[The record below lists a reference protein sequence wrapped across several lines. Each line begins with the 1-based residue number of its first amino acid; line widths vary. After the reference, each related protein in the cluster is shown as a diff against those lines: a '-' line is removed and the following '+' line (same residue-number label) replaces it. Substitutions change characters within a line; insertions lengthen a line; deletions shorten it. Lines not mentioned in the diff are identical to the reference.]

1 MIGHKF
7 IRKRSSVLDIQSL
20 NSQQKT
26 AVLDEHQY
34 LRIIAGAGSGKT
46 RVLTMRIAYLMEEK
60 KVWPHKI
67 LAITFTNKAAR
78 EMESRVLKM
87 MKEEGTKPTI
97 CTIHS
102 LCVRILR
109 QEIEA
114 MGYPKN
120 FTVLD
125 TEDQKA
131 ILKEYYKEH
140 SIDKNEISFAHALNY
155 ISNNK
160 AENVSVE
167 EANKIADFSSLEKKK
182 VQIYEYYLRRQKEL
196 FALDFDDLILWTVR
210 MFDQYDVILQKWQR
224 YFHYILVDEFQ
235 DIDRIQYKLIKQLAG
250 KDNSLLVVG
259 DPDQTIYTWRGADV
273 RIIVN
278 FEKDFPDAQTILL
291 TQNYRSTN
299 AILNGAN
306 SVIKNNKQRVDKEL
320 FTDNQSKEKIYHFS
334 AVSDEYQAT
343 WIAQKM
349 KSIRLQT
356 GTYSEIAVLYRAN
369 YLSRSL
375 EKALMDERIPYI
387 IYGGLRFFER
397 QVVKDALSYLRLIVS
412 GDDLSLNRILNRPKR
427 GLGSKTL
434 ETIATRARELNCS
447 QLEILQKEKLFKG
460 KTQITIDQFV
470 QKVERWHTL
479 QEKKEVKLLTLF
491 ERVMDE
497 SGYRAFLEAEK
508 DMDNLGHL
516 KSLMEDIQDFER
528 YHPEANLEEYLQS
541 VALYGDR
548 EETLENDF
556 VQLMTVHASK
566 GLEFDTVF
574 VSDLNEGVFP
584 SERSLQ
590 EGHRGVEEERR
601 LAYVAFT
608 RARKHLYLTDAG
620 GYSFM
625 LQRVK
630 TPSRFIDEIEEDYI
644 EHKGTPKL
652 QTNQESSFYAR
663 FNENPTEKRKK
674 WKKGDIIEHAKF
686 GEGVVIQQEGEFVT
700 IAFAYPFGTKR
711 LQASHP
717 SLKVKN
723 LRS

>member
-1 MIGHKF
+1 M
-7 IRKRSSVLDIQSL
+7 LDIQSL
-20 NSQQKT
+20 NPQQKE

-34 LRIIAGAGSGKT
+34 LRVIAGAGSGKT

-60 KVWPHKI
+60 KVWPSKI

-78 EMESRVLKM
+78 EMETRVLSL
-87 MKEEGTKPTI
+87 MKEEVSKPTV

-114 MGYPKN
+114 MGYPKS
-120 FTVLD
+120 FTILD
-125 TEDQKA
+125 VEDQKA

-140 SIDKNEISFAHALNY
+140 SVDKNEISFASALSY

-160 AENVSVE
+160 TENVSVE

-182 VQIYEYYLRRQKEL
+182 VKIYEYYLHRQKEL

-210 MFDQYDVILQKWQR
+210 LFDRFEVVLQKWQQH
-224 YFHYILVDEFQ
+224 FHYILVDEFQ
-235 DIDRIQYKLIKQLAG
+235 DIDRIQYQLIKQLTG

-278 FEKDFPDAQTILL
+278 FEKDFSNTKTILL
-291 TQNYRSTN
+291 TQNYRSTSS
-299 AILNGAN
+299 ILKGAN

-334 AVSDEYQAT
+334 AGSDEYQAA
-343 WIAQKM
+343 WIAQEM
-349 KSIRLQT
+349 KSIRLKT
-356 GTYSEIAVLYRAN
+356 GTYSEMAVLYRAN
-369 YLSRSL
+369 YLSRAL

-397 QVVKDALSYLRLIVS
+397 QVVKDALSYLRLIVV
-412 GDDLSLNRILNRPKR
+412 GDDLSLTRVLNRPKR
-427 GLGSKTL
+427 GLGLKTV
-434 ETIATRARELNCS
+434 EMIAHRARELNCS
-447 QLEILQKEKLFKG
+447 QFELLQKEELFKG
-460 KTQITIDQFV
+460 KTQDTIRQFV
-470 QKVERWHTL
+470 QRVERWRSL
-479 QEKKEVKLLTLF
+479 QQKGGLELF
-491 ERVMDE
+491 DFFELVMDE
-497 SGYRAFLEAEK
+497 SGYRAFLEVEK
-508 DMDNLGHL
+508 DTDNLGHL
-516 KSLMEDIQDFER
+516 KSLMEDIRDFSR
-528 YHPEANLEEYLQS
+528 YHPEATLEEYLQS
-541 VALYGDR
+541 VALYGDK
-548 EETLENDF
+548 EELVENDF

-574 VSDLNEGVFP
+574 VSDLNEGIFP

-590 EGHRGVEEERR
+590 EGYHGVEEERR

-630 TPSRFIDEIEEDYI
+630 TPSRFIDEIEDLYI
-644 EHKGTPKL
+644 EHRGVVKSQEK
-652 QTNQESSFYAR
+652 QESSFYSQ
-663 FNENPTEKRKK
+663 FMEKPVREVKK
-674 WKKGDIIEHAKF
+674 WKKGDIIEHVKF
-686 GEGVVIQQEGEFVT
+686 GEGVVILQEGEFVT
-700 IAFAYPFGTKR
+700 VAFAYPFGTKR

-717 SLKVKN
+717 SLTAKKV
-723 LRS
+723 RS

>member
-1 MIGHKF
+1 M
-7 IRKRSSVLDIQSL
+7 LDIQSL
-20 NSQQKT
+20 NPQQKE

-46 RVLTMRIAYLMEEK
+46 RVLTMRIVYLMEEK
-60 KVWPHKI
+60 KVWPSKI

-78 EMESRVLKM
+78 EMETRVLSL
-87 MKEEGTKPTI
+87 MKEEVSKPTV

-120 FTVLD
+120 FTILD
-125 TEDQKA
+125 VEDQKA

-140 SIDKNEISFAHALNY
+140 SVDKNEISFASALSY

-160 AENVSVE
+160 TENVSVE

-182 VQIYEYYLRRQKEL
+182 VKIYEYYLHRQKEL
-196 FALDFDDLILWTVR
+196 FALDFDDLILWTVCL
-210 MFDQYDVILQKWQR
+210 FDRFEVVLQKWQQH
-224 YFHYILVDEFQ
+224 FHYILVDEFQ
-235 DIDRIQYKLIKQLAG
+235 DIDRIQYQLIKQLTG

-278 FEKDFPDAQTILL
+278 FEKDFSNTKTILL
-291 TQNYRSTN
+291 TQNYRSTSS
-299 AILNGAN
+299 ILKGAN

-334 AVSDEYQAT
+334 AGSDEYQAA
-343 WIAQKM
+343 WIAQEM
-349 KSIRLQT
+349 KSIRLKT
-356 GTYSEIAVLYRAN
+356 GTYSEMAVLYRAN
-369 YLSRSL
+369 YLSRAL

-397 QVVKDALSYLRLIVS
+397 QVVKDALSYLRLIVV
-412 GDDLSLNRILNRPKR
+412 GDDLSLTRVLNRPKR
-427 GLGSKTL
+427 GLGLKTV
-434 ETIATRARELNCS
+434 EMIAHRARELNCS
-447 QLEILQKEKLFKG
+447 QFELLQKEELFKG
-460 KTQITIDQFV
+460 KTQDTIRQFV
-470 QKVERWHTL
+470 QRVERWRSL
-479 QEKKEVKLLTLF
+479 QQKGGLELF
-491 ERVMDE
+491 DFFELVMDE
-497 SGYRAFLEAEK
+497 SGYRAFLEVEK
-508 DMDNLGHL
+508 DTDNLGHL
-516 KSLMEDIQDFER
+516 KSLMEDIRDFSR
-528 YHPEANLEEYLQS
+528 YHPEATLEEYLQS
-541 VALYGDR
+541 VALYGDK
-548 EETLENDF
+548 EELVENDF

-574 VSDLNEGVFP
+574 VSDLNEGIFP

-590 EGHRGVEEERR
+590 EGYHGVEEERR

-630 TPSRFIDEIEEDYI
+630 TPSRFIDEIEDLYI
-644 EHKGTPKL
+644 EHRGVVKSQEK
-652 QTNQESSFYAR
+652 QESSFYSQ
-663 FNENPTEKRKK
+663 FMEKPVREVKK
-674 WKKGDIIEHAKF
+674 WKKGDIIEHVKF
-686 GEGVVIQQEGEFVT
+686 GEGVVILQEGEFVT
-700 IAFAYPFGTKR
+700 VAFAYPFGTKR

-717 SLKVKN
+717 SLTAKK
-723 LRS
+723 

>member
-1 MIGHKF
+1 M
-7 IRKRSSVLDIQSL
+7 LDIQSL
-20 NSQQKT
+20 NPQQKE

-34 LRIIAGAGSGKT
+34 LRVIAGAGSGKT

-60 KVWPHKI
+60 KVWPSKI

-78 EMESRVLKM
+78 EMETRVLSL
-87 MKEEGTKPTI
+87 MKEEVSKPTV

-114 MGYPKN
+114 MGYPKS
-120 FTVLD
+120 FTILD
-125 TEDQKA
+125 VEDQKA

-140 SIDKNEISFAHALNY
+140 SVDKNEISFASALSY

-160 AENVSVE
+160 TENVSVE

-182 VQIYEYYLRRQKEL
+182 VKIYEYYLHRQKEL

-210 MFDQYDVILQKWQR
+210 LFDRFEVVLQKWQQH
-224 YFHYILVDEFQ
+224 FHYILVDEFQ
-235 DIDRIQYKLIKQLAG
+235 DIDRIQYQLIKQLTG

-278 FEKDFPDAQTILL
+278 FEKDFSNTKTILL
-291 TQNYRSTN
+291 TQNYRSTSS
-299 AILNGAN
+299 ILKGAN

-334 AVSDEYQAT
+334 AGSDEYQAA
-343 WIAQKM
+343 WIAQEM
-349 KSIRLQT
+349 KSIRLKT
-356 GTYSEIAVLYRAN
+356 GTYSEMAVLYRAN
-369 YLSRSL
+369 YLSRAL

-397 QVVKDALSYLRLIVS
+397 QVVKDALSYLRLIVV
-412 GDDLSLNRILNRPKR
+412 GDDLSLTRVLNRPKR
-427 GLGSKTL
+427 GLGLKTV
-434 ETIATRARELNCS
+434 EMIAHRARELNCS
-447 QLEILQKEKLFKG
+447 QFELLQKEELFKG
-460 KTQITIDQFV
+460 KTQDTIRQFV
-470 QKVERWHTL
+470 QRVERWRSL
-479 QEKKEVKLLTLF
+479 QQKGGLELF
-491 ERVMDE
+491 DFFELVMDE
-497 SGYRAFLEAEK
+497 SGYRAFLEVEK
-508 DMDNLGHL
+508 DTDNLGHL
-516 KSLMEDIQDFER
+516 KSLMEDIRDFSR
-528 YHPEANLEEYLQS
+528 YHPEATLEEYLQS
-541 VALYGDR
+541 VALYGDK
-548 EETLENDF
+548 EELAENDF

-574 VSDLNEGVFP
+574 VSDLNEGIFP

-590 EGHRGVEEERR
+590 EGYHGAEEERR

-630 TPSRFIDEIEEDYI
+630 TPSRFIDEIEDLYI
-644 EHKGTPKL
+644 EHRGVVKSQEK
-652 QTNQESSFYAR
+652 QESSFYSQ
-663 FNENPTEKRKK
+663 FMEKPVREVKK
-674 WKKGDIIEHAKF
+674 WKKGDIIEHVKF
-686 GEGVVIQQEGEFVT
+686 GEGVVILQEGEFVT
-700 IAFAYPFGTKR
+700 VAFAYPFGTKR

-717 SLKVKN
+717 SLTAKK
-723 LRS
+723 

>member
-1 MIGHKF
+1 M
-7 IRKRSSVLDIQSL
+7 LDIQSL
-20 NSQQKT
+20 NPQQKE

-60 KVWPHKI
+60 KVWPSQI

-78 EMESRVLKM
+78 EMETRVLSL
-87 MKEEGTKPTI
+87 MKEEVSKPTI

-120 FTVLD
+120 FTILD
-125 TEDQKA
+125 VEDQKA

-140 SIDKNEISFAHALNY
+140 SVDKNEISFASALSY

-160 AENVSVE
+160 TENVSVE

-182 VQIYEYYLRRQKEL
+182 VKIYEYYLHRQKEL

-210 MFDQYDVILQKWQR
+210 LFDRFEVVLQKWQQH
-224 YFHYILVDEFQ
+224 FHYILVDEFQ
-235 DIDRIQYKLIKQLAG
+235 DIDRIQYQLIKQLTG

-278 FEKDFPDAQTILL
+278 FEKDFSNTKTILL
-291 TQNYRSTN
+291 TQNYRSTSS
-299 AILNGAN
+299 ILKGAN

-334 AVSDEYQAT
+334 AGSDEYQAA
-343 WIAQKM
+343 WIAQEM
-349 KSIRLQT
+349 KSIRLKT
-356 GTYSEIAVLYRAN
+356 GTYSEMAVLYRAN
-369 YLSRSL
+369 YLSRAL

-397 QVVKDALSYLRLIVS
+397 QVVKDALSYLRLIVV
-412 GDDLSLNRILNRPKR
+412 GDDLSLTRVLNRPKR
-427 GLGSKTL
+427 GLGLKTV
-434 ETIATRARELNCS
+434 EMIAHRARELNCS
-447 QLEILQKEKLFKG
+447 QFELLQKEELFKG
-460 KTQITIDQFV
+460 KTQDTIRQFV
-470 QKVERWHTL
+470 QRVERWRSL
-479 QEKKEVKLLTLF
+479 QQKGGLELF
-491 ERVMDE
+491 DFFELVMDE

-508 DMDNLGHL
+508 NTDNLGYL
-516 KSLMEDIQDFER
+516 KSLMEDIRDFSR
-528 YHPEANLEEYLQS
+528 YHPEATLEEYLQS
-541 VALYGDR
+541 VALYGDK
-548 EETLENDF
+548 EELVENDF

-574 VSDLNEGVFP
+574 VSDLNEGIFP

-590 EGHRGVEEERR
+590 EGYHGVEEERR

-630 TPSRFIDEIEEDYI
+630 TPSRFIDEIEDLYI
-644 EHKGTPKL
+644 EHRGVVKSQEK
-652 QTNQESSFYAR
+652 QESSFYSQ
-663 FNENPTEKRKK
+663 FMEKPVREVKK
-674 WKKGDIIEHAKF
+674 WKKGDIIEHVKF
-686 GEGVVIQQEGEFVT
+686 GEGVVILQEGEFVT
-700 IAFAYPFGTKR
+700 VAFAYPFGTKR

-717 SLKVKN
+717 SLTAKK
-723 LRS
+723 

>member
-1 MIGHKF
+1 M
-7 IRKRSSVLDIQSL
+7 LDIQSL
-20 NSQQKT
+20 NPQQKE

-34 LRIIAGAGSGKT
+34 LRVIAGAGSGKT
-46 RVLTMRIAYLMEEK
+46 RVLTMRIVYLMEEK
-60 KVWPHKI
+60 KVWPSKI

-78 EMESRVLKM
+78 EMETRVLSL
-87 MKEEGTKPTI
+87 MKEEVSKPTV

-114 MGYPKN
+114 MGYPKS
-120 FTVLD
+120 FTILD
-125 TEDQKA
+125 VEDQKA

-140 SIDKNEISFAHALNY
+140 SVDKNEISFASALSY

-160 AENVSVE
+160 TENVSVE

-182 VQIYEYYLRRQKEL
+182 VKIYEYYLHRQKEL

-210 MFDQYDVILQKWQR
+210 LFDRFEVVLQKWQQH
-224 YFHYILVDEFQ
+224 FHYILVDEFQ
-235 DIDRIQYKLIKQLAG
+235 DIDRIQYQLIKQLTG

-278 FEKDFPDAQTILL
+278 FEKDFSNTKTILL
-291 TQNYRSTN
+291 TQNYRSTSS
-299 AILNGAN
+299 ILKGAN

-334 AVSDEYQAT
+334 AGSDEYQAA
-343 WIAQKM
+343 WIAQEM
-349 KSIRLQT
+349 KSIRLKT
-356 GTYSEIAVLYRAN
+356 GTYSEMAVLYRAN
-369 YLSRSL
+369 YLSRAL

-397 QVVKDALSYLRLIVS
+397 QVVKDALSYLRLIVV
-412 GDDLSLNRILNRPKR
+412 GDDLSLTRVLNRPKR
-427 GLGSKTL
+427 GLGLKTV
-434 ETIATRARELNCS
+434 EMIAHRARELNCS
-447 QLEILQKEKLFKG
+447 QFELLQKEELFKG
-460 KTQITIDQFV
+460 KTQDTIRQFV
-470 QKVERWHTL
+470 QRVERWRSL
-479 QEKKEVKLLTLF
+479 QQKGGLELF
-491 ERVMDE
+491 DFFELVMDE

-508 DMDNLGHL
+508 DTDNLGHL
-516 KSLMEDIQDFER
+516 KSLMEDIRDFSR
-528 YHPEANLEEYLQS
+528 YHPEASLEEYLQS
-541 VALYGDR
+541 VALYGDK
-548 EETLENDF
+548 EELAENDF

-574 VSDLNEGVFP
+574 VSDLNEGIFP

-590 EGHRGVEEERR
+590 EGYHGVEEERR

-630 TPSRFIDEIEEDYI
+630 TPSRFIDEIEDLYI
-644 EHKGTPKL
+644 EHRGVVKSQEK
-652 QTNQESSFYAR
+652 QESSFYSQ
-663 FNENPTEKRKK
+663 FMEKPVREVKK
-674 WKKGDIIEHAKF
+674 WKKGDIIEHVKF
-686 GEGVVIQQEGEFVT
+686 GEGVVILQEGEFVT
-700 IAFAYPFGTKR
+700 VAFAYPFGTKR

-717 SLKVKN
+717 SLTAKK
-723 LRS
+723 

>member
-1 MIGHKF
+1 M
-7 IRKRSSVLDIQSL
+7 LDIQSL
-20 NSQQKT
+20 NPQQKE

-60 KVWPHKI
+60 KVWPSKI

-78 EMESRVLKM
+78 EMETRVLSL
-87 MKEEGTKPTI
+87 MKEEVSKPTV

-120 FTVLD
+120 FTILD
-125 TEDQKA
+125 VEDQKA

-140 SIDKNEISFAHALNY
+140 SVDKNEIPFASALSY

-160 AENVSVE
+160 TENVSVE

-182 VQIYEYYLRRQKEL
+182 VKIYEYYLHRQKEL

-210 MFDQYDVILQKWQR
+210 LFDRFEVVLQKWQQH
-224 YFHYILVDEFQ
+224 FHYILVDEFQ
-235 DIDRIQYKLIKQLAG
+235 DIDRIQYQLIKQLTG

-278 FEKDFPDAQTILL
+278 FEKDFSNTKTILL
-291 TQNYRSTN
+291 TQNYRSTSS
-299 AILNGAN
+299 ILKGAN

-334 AVSDEYQAT
+334 AGSDEYQAA
-343 WIAQKM
+343 WIAQEM
-349 KSIRLQT
+349 KSIRLKT
-356 GTYSEIAVLYRAN
+356 GTYSEMAVLYRAN
-369 YLSRSL
+369 YLSRAL

-397 QVVKDALSYLRLIVS
+397 QVVKDALSYLRLIVV
-412 GDDLSLNRILNRPKR
+412 GDDLSLTRVLNRPKR
-427 GLGSKTL
+427 GLGLKTV
-434 ETIATRARELNCS
+434 EMIAHRARELNCS
-447 QLEILQKEKLFKG
+447 QFELLQKEELFKG
-460 KTQITIDQFV
+460 KTQDTIRQFV
-470 QKVERWHTL
+470 QRVERWRSL
-479 QEKKEVKLLTLF
+479 QQKGGLELF
-491 ERVMDE
+491 DFFELVMDE
-497 SGYRAFLEAEK
+497 SGYRAFLEVEK
-508 DMDNLGHL
+508 DTDNLGHL
-516 KSLMEDIQDFER
+516 KSLMEDIRDFSR
-528 YHPEANLEEYLQS
+528 YHPEATLEEYLQS
-541 VALYGDR
+541 VALYGDK
-548 EETLENDF
+548 EELVENDF

-574 VSDLNEGVFP
+574 VSDLNEGIFP

-590 EGHRGVEEERR
+590 EGYHGVEEERR

-630 TPSRFIDEIEEDYI
+630 TPSRFIDEIEDLYI
-644 EHKGTPKL
+644 EHRGVVKSQEK
-652 QTNQESSFYAR
+652 QESSFYSQ
-663 FNENPTEKRKK
+663 FMEKPVREVKK
-674 WKKGDIIEHAKF
+674 WKKGDIIEHVKF
-686 GEGVVIQQEGEFVT
+686 GEGVVILQEGEFVT
-700 IAFAYPFGTKR
+700 VAFAYPFGTKR

-717 SLKVKN
+717 SLTAKK
-723 LRS
+723 

>member
-1 MIGHKF
+1 
-7 IRKRSSVLDIQSL
+7 VLDIQSL
-20 NSQQKT
+20 NPQQKE

-34 LRIIAGAGSGKT
+34 LRVIAGAGSGKT

-60 KVWPHKI
+60 KVWPSKI

-78 EMESRVLKM
+78 EMETRVLSL
-87 MKEEGTKPTI
+87 MKEEVSKPTV

-114 MGYPKN
+114 MGYPKS
-120 FTVLD
+120 FTILD
-125 TEDQKA
+125 VEDQKA

-140 SIDKNEISFAHALNY
+140 SVDKNEISFASALSY

-160 AENVSVE
+160 TENVSVE

-182 VQIYEYYLRRQKEL
+182 VKIYEYYLHRQKEL

-210 MFDQYDVILQKWQR
+210 LFDRFEVVLQKWQQH
-224 YFHYILVDEFQ
+224 FHYILVDEFQ
-235 DIDRIQYKLIKQLAG
+235 DIDHIQYQLIKQLTG

-278 FEKDFPDAQTILL
+278 FEKDFSNTKTILL
-291 TQNYRSTN
+291 TQNYRSTSS
-299 AILNGAN
+299 ILKGAN

-334 AVSDEYQAT
+334 AGSDEYQAA
-343 WIAQKM
+343 WIAQEM
-349 KSIRLQT
+349 KSIRLKT
-356 GTYSEIAVLYRAN
+356 GTYSEMAVLYRAN
-369 YLSRSL
+369 YLSRAL

-397 QVVKDALSYLRLIVS
+397 QVVKDALSYLRLIVV
-412 GDDLSLNRILNRPKR
+412 GDDLSLTRVLNRPKR
-427 GLGSKTL
+427 GLGLKTV
-434 ETIATRARELNCS
+434 EMIAHRARELNCS
-447 QLEILQKEKLFKG
+447 QFELLQKEELFKG
-460 KTQITIDQFV
+460 KTQDTIRQFV
-470 QKVERWHTL
+470 QRVERWRSL
-479 QEKKEVKLLTLF
+479 QQKGGLELF
-491 ERVMDE
+491 DFFELVMDE
-497 SGYRAFLEAEK
+497 SGYRAFLEVEK
-508 DMDNLGHL
+508 DTDNLGHL
-516 KSLMEDIQDFER
+516 KSLMEDIRDFSR
-528 YHPEANLEEYLQS
+528 YHPEATLEEYLQS
-541 VALYGDR
+541 VALYGDK
-548 EETLENDF
+548 EELAENDF

-574 VSDLNEGVFP
+574 VSDLNEGIFP

-590 EGHRGVEEERR
+590 EGYHGVEEERR

-630 TPSRFIDEIEEDYI
+630 TPSRFIDEIEDLYI
-644 EHKGTPKL
+644 EHRGVVKSQEK
-652 QTNQESSFYAR
+652 QESSFYSQ
-663 FNENPTEKRKK
+663 FMEKPVREVKK
-674 WKKGDIIEHAKF
+674 WKKGDIIEHVKF
-686 GEGVVIQQEGEFVT
+686 GEGVVILQEGEFVT
-700 IAFAYPFGTKR
+700 VAFAYPFGTKR

-717 SLKVKN
+717 SLTAKK
-723 LRS
+723 

>member
-1 MIGHKF
+1 M
-7 IRKRSSVLDIQSL
+7 LDIQSL
-20 NSQQKT
+20 NPQQKE

-60 KVWPHKI
+60 KVWPSKI

-78 EMESRVLKM
+78 EMETRVLSL
-87 MKEEGTKPTI
+87 MKEEVSKPTV

-120 FTVLD
+120 FTILD
-125 TEDQKA
+125 VEDQKA

-140 SIDKNEISFAHALNY
+140 SVDKNEISFASALSY

-160 AENVSVE
+160 TENVSVE

-182 VQIYEYYLRRQKEL
+182 VKIYEYYLHRQKEL

-210 MFDQYDVILQKWQR
+210 LFDRFEVVLQKWQQH
-224 YFHYILVDEFQ
+224 FHYILVDEFQ
-235 DIDRIQYKLIKQLAG
+235 DIDRIQYQLIKQLTG

-278 FEKDFPDAQTILL
+278 FEKDFSNTKTILL
-291 TQNYRSTN
+291 TQNYRSTSS
-299 AILNGAN
+299 ILKGAN

-334 AVSDEYQAT
+334 AGSDEYQAA
-343 WIAQKM
+343 WIAQEM
-349 KSIRLQT
+349 KSIRLKT
-356 GTYSEIAVLYRAN
+356 GTYSEMAVLYRAN
-369 YLSRSL
+369 YLSRAL

-397 QVVKDALSYLRLIVS
+397 QVVKDALSYLRLIVV
-412 GDDLSLNRILNRPKR
+412 GDDLSLTRVLNRPKR
-427 GLGSKTL
+427 GLGLKTV
-434 ETIATRARELNCS
+434 EMIAHRARELNCS
-447 QLEILQKEKLFKG
+447 QFELLQKEELFKG
-460 KTQITIDQFV
+460 KTQDTIRQFV
-470 QKVERWHTL
+470 QRVERWRSL
-479 QEKKEVKLLTLF
+479 QQKGGLELF
-491 ERVMDE
+491 DFFELVMDE
-497 SGYRAFLEAEK
+497 SGYRAFLEVEK
-508 DMDNLGHL
+508 DTDNLGHL
-516 KSLMEDIQDFER
+516 KSLMEDIRDFSM
-528 YHPEANLEEYLQS
+528 YHPEATLEEYLQS
-541 VALYGDR
+541 VALYGDK
-548 EETLENDF
+548 EELVENDF

-574 VSDLNEGVFP
+574 VSDLNEGIFP

-590 EGHRGVEEERR
+590 EGYHGVEEERR

-630 TPSRFIDEIEEDYI
+630 TPSRFIDEIEDLYI
-644 EHKGTPKL
+644 EHRGVVKSQEK
-652 QTNQESSFYAR
+652 QESSFYSQ
-663 FNENPTEKRKK
+663 FMEKPVREVKK
-674 WKKGDIIEHAKF
+674 WKKGDIIEHVKF
-686 GEGVVIQQEGEFVT
+686 GEGVVILQEGEFVT
-700 IAFAYPFGTKR
+700 VAFAYPFGTKR

-717 SLKVKN
+717 SLTAKK
-723 LRS
+723 